1 MPAWSARLVNAVRT
15 KRCRSSRAVKYSEES
30 PCSPARRRAPRYL
43 QRRQPSRTARVR
55 GEAESIIL
63 IEYSAPGTN
72 LALAN
77 RDTSSLPALHLPA
90 LLAQVPPHSQFTRR
104 ATALWRHIGSGRGRW
119 MGWVLVPVKGAKN
132 SDRALMVG
140 TWLPAETSRS
150 WRA

>member
-1 MPAWSARLVNAVRT
+1 M
-15 KRCRSSRAVKYSEES
+15 
-30 PCSPARRRAPRYL
+30 
-43 QRRQPSRTARVR
+43 R

-104 ATALWRHIGSGRGRW
+104 ATALWLHIGSCVRPPIPRIQACIF
-119 MGWVLVPVKGAKN
+119 L
-132 SDRALMVG
+132 
-140 TWLPAETSRS
+140 T
-150 WRA
+150 